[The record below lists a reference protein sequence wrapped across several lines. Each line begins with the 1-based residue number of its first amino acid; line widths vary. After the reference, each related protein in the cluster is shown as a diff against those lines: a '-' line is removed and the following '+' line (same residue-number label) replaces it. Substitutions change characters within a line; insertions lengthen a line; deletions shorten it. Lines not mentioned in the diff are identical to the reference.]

1 MNYIK
6 YSFRIPQQP
15 EVFSEIL
22 MAHLGETAFEVFEE
36 NDNGFD
42 AFVSANNDSNE
53 LKDFVDQLRSIT
65 PFDFTTEEI
74 PYQNWNKQWEENF
87 EPVLIT
93 DTVYVRAEFHE
104 SKGIYPYEI
113 IIQPEMSFGTGH
125 HETTSLVIEL
135 MLPLEFKN
143 KIVCDMGCGTGI
155 LAIMAEKL
163 GALMVDAFDYDAQC
177 IINSQTNIERNACTK
192 INAAI
197 GDASILQN
205 KVYDI
210 FIANINRNIIL
221 NDLQDYASC
230 IKSDGTFLCSGFYE
244 NDLPAIIAQAQKY
257 DLKFQHSKTRNNW
270 CSALFTK

>member
-6 YSFRIPQQP
+6 YSFSIPHEP

-22 MAHLGETAFEVFEE
+22 IAHLGDTAFEIFEE
-36 NDNGFD
+36 NATGFD
-42 AFVSANNDSNE
+42 AFVNAGNDNKE
-53 LKDFVDQLRSIT
+53 LSEFVEQLKHIT
-65 PFDFTTEEI
+65 PFDFTTEVI
-74 PYQNWNKQWEENF
+74 PYQNWNKLWEENF

-93 DTVYVRAEFHE
+93 NTVYVRADFHPPQN
-104 SKGIYPYEI
+104 KYPYEI

-135 MLPLEFKN
+135 MLPLSFKN

-155 LAIMAEKL
+155 LAVMAEKL

-177 IINSQTNIERNACTK
+177 ILNSQTNIERNACTK

-197 GDASILQN
+197 GDASVLQN

-230 IKSDGTFLCSGFYE
+230 IKAGGTFLCSGFYE
-244 NDLPAIIAQAQKY
+244 IDLPIIIEHSKKY
-257 DLKFQHSKTRNNW
+257 DLKFQHSQTRNNW
-270 CSALFTK
+270 CAALFIK